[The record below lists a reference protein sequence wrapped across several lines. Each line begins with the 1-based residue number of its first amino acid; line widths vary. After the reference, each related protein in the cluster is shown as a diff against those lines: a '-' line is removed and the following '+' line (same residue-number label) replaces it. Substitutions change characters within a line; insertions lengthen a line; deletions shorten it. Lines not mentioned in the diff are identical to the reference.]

1 MKSLDVKHGN
11 LRPAILLGVIF
22 LLIPFAAA
30 DAPPRMDQDMIT
42 LQDPVY
48 DNEDTYCRA
57 LFEDPDDPSGRIVF
71 RWISNGA
78 QVDSEVF
85 PDVPDGDLVESTL
98 DDSYL
103 NEGDLL
109 QCNVTAIDDYGTPD
123 EQKNSS
129 FSEAFVKTDPPNVT
143 VGPDFYNYSS
153 EHAFN
158 VSAQVRDFEGADDIT
173 QCTLIASDN
182 DGSSHTYSMD
192 IDRTFGTEDY
202 ARCFY
207 SNVNNYSSGFDVLED
222 IEVEIRARDRS
233 GDINYSSGANAI
245 PNSLPRVFNIN
256 PGDDSRTAS
265 DEVVLEANV
274 LDRDGEKVDVTFYN
288 TTGGVEKLKEEK
300 DIDEGTVSYV
310 WQDLESLTNY
320 YWVIN
325 ASDGYSTRQV
335 DLRFRNL
342 ISSQFRVQTSIDHRY
357 SAILTA
363 EDNTQIVTYTVRNTD
378 KEPKTLISEI
388 QGSADAEFVQY
399 GSSYNF
405 DLAPGEE
412 RQFRVEVKPSGD
424 GRQFLNITTENQNY
438 RLSVKDS
445 IEVYP
450 RSATATAPPVPGL
463 ALLQLLFIALAST
476 LYCSVRP

>member
-1 MKSLDVKHGN
+1 M
-11 LRPAILLGVIF
+11 LLP
-22 LLIPFAAA
+22 LAAA
-30 DAPPRMDQDMIT
+30 DEPPRMDQDMIT

-57 LFEDPDDPSGRIVF
+57 LFEDPDDPSGRLVF
-71 RWISNGA
+71 RWVSNGI
-78 QVDSEVF
+78 QVEKEVF
-85 PDVPDGDLVESTL
+85 PDVPDGDIVESSL
-98 DDSYL
+98 DNSYL

-109 QCNVTAIDDYGTPD
+109 QCNVTAVDDYGTPD

-129 FSEAFVKTDPPNVT
+129 YSEAFVKTDPPNVT
-143 VGPDFYNYSS
+143 VGPEFYNYSS

-173 QCTLIASDN
+173 QCTLTASDG
-182 DGSSHTYSMD
+182 DGNFHTFSMD

-207 SNVNNYSSGFDVLED
+207 SSVNNYSSGFEVLERID
-222 IEVEIRARDRS
+222 VEVRARDRS
-233 GDINYSSGANAI
+233 GDTNYSSGTNAI

-288 TTGGVEKLKEEK
+288 VTGGSTEKLTEET
-300 DIDEGTVSYV
+300 DIDQGTVSYV

-325 ASDGYSTRQV
+325 ASDGYATRQV
-335 DLRFRNL
+335 ELRFRNL
-342 ISSQFRVQTSIDHRY
+342 ISSQFRVQTSIEHRY
-357 SAILTA
+357 SAVLTA
-363 EDNTQIVTYTVRNTD
+363 EDNTEVVAFTAKNTAD
-378 KEPKTLISEI
+378 EPKTLTSSIG
-388 QGSADAEFVQY
+388 GSADAEFVQY
-399 GSSYNF
+399 GSSYTY

-412 RQFRVEVKPSGD
+412 RQLQVEVTPSGD
-424 GRQFLNITTENQNY
+424 GRQFLNITTENQDY

-450 RSATATAPPVPGL
+450 RSATATAPAIPGL
-463 ALLQLLFIALAST
+463 ALLQLLFIALVST